1 MRPEVNPK
9 MKTSQRI
16 SWVGSTSVWISAAGG
31 FRSFVG
37 ARANGKI
44 AQKPVIR
51 LVQKLSD

>member
-1 MRPEVNPK
+1 
-9 MKTSQRI
+9 MKTSQWI

-44 AQKPVIR
+44 AHKPVIR
-51 LVQKLSD
+51 LVQKLSG